1 MLSGDSGIAYGKR
14 NVFHE
19 MLRGFSKHWDR
30 VSVILPS
37 NGDGKVIKIHNNV
50 YLYPSG
56 KSKFLHF
63 DFFTHKNFILKKA
76 REIYR
81 ENPFD
86 IVSAH
91 AIPPLFANV
100 KAAMRLGK
108 ELNVPYVVELM
119 HIPGYPKAENLMEKI
134 ERATLDGFFKKRRS
148 AIPHLRLI
156 NKSDTYKYV
165 VEKLAFPQEKILDIP
180 AFYLDFDVF
189 KTTDAVRNPK
199 QFVFCGRLEK
209 NKGLD
214 LLLDAADMVAKEIP
228 DFLLKII
235 GDGSMKDFVQ
245 KRVSKNIELL
255 GWLPT
260 REDVAQIYRE
270 SAAIVMTSYNEGG
283 PRVTL
288 EAMACG
294 ALCLTTKVGIMNE
307 VVSAEKQSALS
318 AIHSSSSFVPLSGA
332 KHIEN
337 AFFIDWSARDIADK
351 MIWVCKNIADAEKIA
366 EEGRKSVQ
374 KFEYSKALKFY
385 ADTYLGICK

>member
-14 NVFHE
+14 KVFHE
-19 MLRGFSKHWDR
+19 MLRSFSKHWDR

-37 NGDGKVIKIHNNV
+37 NGKGELIKIYDNV

-56 KSKFLHF
+56 KNKFLHF
-63 DFFTHKNFILKKA
+63 DFLAHKNFILKKA

-81 ENPFD
+81 ESPFD
-86 IVSAH
+86 IISAH
-91 AIPPLFANV
+91 TIPPLFANV
-100 KAAMRLGK
+100 KAAMKLGK
-108 ELNVPYVVELM
+108 EFNVPYVVELM
-119 HIPGYPKAENLMEKI
+119 HIPGYPKAENLTERI
-134 ERATLDGFFKKRRS
+134 ERMTLDRFFKKNHS
-148 AIPHLRLI
+148 VIPHLRLI
-156 NKSDTYKYV
+156 NKSDTYKYI
-165 VEKLAFPQEKILDIP
+165 VEKLAFPREKILDIP

-189 KTTDAVRNPK
+189 KITGEVRNPK

-214 LLLDAADMVAKEIP
+214 LLLDAADIVAKEIP
-228 DFLLKII
+228 DFRLKII

-245 KRVSKNIELL
+245 KKVSKNIKLL

-294 ALCLTTKVGIMNE
+294 ALCITTKVGVMNE
-307 VVSAEKQSALS
+307 VVND
-318 AIHSSSSFVPLSGA
+318 G
-332 KHIEN
+332 EN
-337 AFFIDWSARDIADK
+337 AFFVDWSASDIAEK
-351 MIWVCKNIADAEKIA
+351 MIWTCKNTEKAREIAD
-366 EEGRKSVQ
+366 EGFKSVQ
-374 KFEYSKALKFY
+374 KFEYNKALKFY
-385 ADTYLGICK
+385 ADKYIEIADKE